1 MALRIIAGI
10 IGLSLL
16 AEPTSA
22 AADPG
27 PPHPMSP
34 PPGAHTLGE
43 KKFLD
48 DIAAQGMRLAPGI
61 AGETNALSEGY
72 VICGDLRG
80 GYSRAWVAENA
91 STLPGLANL
100 GAGTL
105 SPHERQL
112 LVNTAWVDL
121 CPEVPDRG

>member
-1 MALRIIAGI
+1 MARRIITGI
-10 IGLSLL
+10 IGLTLL
-16 AEPTSA
+16 VEPISA
-22 AADPG
+22 SADPE
-27 PPHPMSP
+27 PSRPMSP
-34 PPGAHTLGE
+34 SPGAHTLGE

-48 DIAAQGMRLAPGI
+48 DIAAQGMHIAPGV

-100 GAGTL
+100 GAGAL

-121 CPEVPDRG
+121 CPEVPDKG